1 MPKIKMNP
9 WLMNWTGFVTRNTH
23 VEFDDITFEDG
34 PEWMQLMWESWLK
47 NSDQGRK
54 ILEKNKKKN
63 KKNDIER

>member
-9 WLMNWTGFVTRNTH
+9 WLMNWTGFVTRNTQ
-23 VEFDDITFEDG
+23 VEFDDIKFEDG

-54 ILEKNKKKN
+54 ILEKNKKKKM
-63 KKNDIER
+63 KK